1 MRPFKGGHTLQPE
14 QLRYV
19 YVGVDLHKSQHTA
32 VILNCWNEKL
42 GELTFDNAP
51 AAFPFVLDAVNQHV
65 KKGMTAVYGLED
77 TGGYGWAFGLYLF
90 HQNQQVKSIN
100 PAFSSAK
107 RKSYATVQKNDSW
120 DAECVARV
128 LRDDMNHLP
137 DFKPD
142 EHYWVMRQLVMRR
155 RGIAKSMSAVV
166 RQLHVQLS
174 YVYPSYR
181 SYFSEVDGKTALAF
195 WRAFPSPRHL
205 ETVTASQLAKFLRK
219 YSNNACS
226 TKKAEQILCS
236 VREDGNGSD
245 NYVEEKELIIRSQV
259 RQLRYFKKEIG
270 QFDEMLG
277 RMLTQIDCQLDTIT
291 GVDVVTAAELTAEI
305 GDISRFKTADK
316 LARYAGI
323 APIFA
328 GSGGKGRYYKSKQGD
343 RSLHNIF
350 MSLAIRQLVLHRGTK
365 APRNPAFLEY
375 FHRKMAEGKTKKQA
389 FVCIMR
395 RLVNIVYGILKHK
408 TPYRLPEKTDC
419 G

>member
-1 MRPFKGGHTLQPE
+1 MHSE

-19 YVGVDLHKSQHTA
+19 YVGVDLHKRQHTA

-42 GELTFDNAP
+42 GEMTFDNAP
-51 AAFPFVLDAVNQHV
+51 TAFPAVLGAVNKFVLP
-65 KKGMTAVYGLED
+65 GMTAVYGLED
-77 TGGYGWAFGLYLF
+77 TGGYGWAFGLYLV
-90 HQNQQVKSIN
+90 NQGQRVKSIN

-128 LRDDMNHLP
+128 LRDDMHHLP

-142 EHYWVMRQLVMRR
+142 EHYWVMRQLVVRR
-155 RGIAKSMSAVV
+155 RSITRSMAAVI

-174 YVYPSYR
+174 YVYPSYKGF
-181 SYFSEVDGKTALAF
+181 FSEVEGKTALAF
-195 WRAFPSPRHL
+195 WRTFPSPRHL
-205 ETVTASQLAKFLRK
+205 GSVTVETLAKFLRK

-236 VREDGNGSD
+236 VRGDGNAVNS
-245 NYVEEKELIIRSQV
+245 YVEEKELIIRSQV
-259 RQLRYFKKEIG
+259 RQLRYFKKEIAAL
-270 QFDEMLG
+270 EAMMEK
-277 RMLTQIDCQLDTIT
+277 MLTQVGCLLNTIT

-305 GDISRFKTADK
+305 GDISRFSSADK

-328 GSGGKGRYYKSKQGD
+328 GSGGKGRNYKSKQGD

-350 MSLAIRQLVLHRGTK
+350 MSLAIRQLVVHRGTK
-365 APRNPAFLEY
+365 TPRNPAFLAY

-395 RLVNIVYGILKHK
+395 RLVNIVYSILKNK
-408 TPYRLPEKTDC
+408 TPYRLPEACRVDAE
-419 G
+419 

>member
-1 MRPFKGGHTLQPE
+1 MHSE

-19 YVGVDLHKSQHTA
+19 YVGVDLHKKQHTA

-42 GELTFDNAP
+42 SEMTFDNAP
-51 AAFPFVLDAVNQHV
+51 AAFPFVLDAVNKHL
-65 KKGMTAVYGLED
+65 KPGMTAVYGLED
-77 TGGYGWAFGLYLF
+77 TGGYGWAFGLYLVK
-90 HQNQQVKSIN
+90 QGQRVKSIN

-155 RGIAKSMSAVV
+155 RGITKGISAVV

-205 ETVTASQLAKFLRK
+205 ETVTAIQLAKFLRK

-236 VREDGNGSD
+236 VKADGGANSD
-245 NYVEEKELIIRSQV
+245 YVAEKELIIRSQV
-259 RQLRYFKKEIG
+259 RQLRYFKKEIAE
-270 QFDEMLG
+270 FDVTLANMLA
-277 RMLTQIDCQLDTIT
+277 QIDCQLDTIT

-305 GDISRFKTADK
+305 GDVSRFSSADK

-350 MSLAIRQLVLHRGTK
+350 MSLAIRQLVVHRGTK
-365 APRNPAFLEY
+365 TSRNPAFLDY

>member
-1 MRPFKGGHTLQPE
+1 MHSE

-19 YVGVDLHKSQHTA
+19 YVGVDLHKRQHTA

-42 GELTFDNAP
+42 GEMTFDNAP
-51 AAFPFVLDAVNQHV
+51 AAFPFVLEAVNKHL
-65 KKGMTAVYGLED
+65 KPGMTAVYGLED
-77 TGGYGWAFGLYLF
+77 TGGYGWAFGLYLIR
-90 HQNQQVKSIN
+90 QNQRVKSIN
-100 PAFSSAK
+100 PAFSAAK

-155 RGIAKSMSAVV
+155 RGISKSISAVV

-174 YVYPSYR
+174 YVYPSYK
-181 SYFSEVDGKTALAF
+181 SFFSEVDGKTALAF
-195 WRAFPSPRHL
+195 WRTFPSPRHL
-205 ETVTASQLAKFLRK
+205 ENVTAETLTRFLRK
-219 YSNNACS
+219 HSNFACS

-236 VREDGNGSD
+236 MHGDGKTTES
-245 NYVEEKELIIRSQV
+245 YVEEKELIIRSQV
-259 RQLRYFKKEIG
+259 RQLRYFKKEIAEL
-270 QFDEMLG
+270 DEMLK
-277 RMLTQIDCQLDTIT
+277 RMLERVDCQLHTMT

-305 GDISRFKTADK
+305 GDVSRFPNADK

-350 MSLAIRQLVLHRGTK
+350 LSLAIRQLVVHRGTK
-365 APRNPAFLEY
+365 EPRNPAFLAY

-395 RLVNIVYGILKHK
+395 RLVNIVYSILKNK
-408 TPYRLPEKTDC
+408 TPYRLPEVYATDAAQ
-419 G
+419 

>member
-1 MRPFKGGHTLQPE
+1 LHSE
-14 QLRYV
+14 QLRYL
-19 YVGVDLHKSQHTA
+19 YVGVDLHKKQHTA

-42 GELTFDNAP
+42 GEMTFDNAP
-51 AAFPFVLDAVNQHV
+51 AAFSFVLEAVNKHL
-65 KKGMTAVYGLED
+65 KPGMTAVYGLED
-77 TGGYGWAFGLYLF
+77 TGGYGWAFGLYLV
-90 HQNQQVKSIN
+90 NQGQRVKSIN

-155 RGIAKSMSAVV
+155 RGIAKSLSAVV

-205 ETVTASQLAKFLRK
+205 EAVTASQLAKFLRK

-236 VREDGNGSD
+236 VKADGGASD
-245 NYVEEKELIIRSQV
+245 SYLVEKELIIRSQV
-259 RQLRYFKKEIG
+259 RQLRYFKKEIAE
-270 QFDEMLG
+270 FDDSLQ
-277 RMLTQIDCQLDTIT
+277 RMLAQINCQLDTIT

-305 GDISRFKTADK
+305 GDITRFKTADK

-350 MSLAIRQLVLHRGTK
+350 MSLAIRQLVVHRGTK
-365 APRNPAFLEY
+365 TPRNPAFLEY

-408 TPYRLPEKTDC
+408 TPYRLPENSATNVAQ
-419 G
+419 